1 MLENLMDANGAGLI
15 CETEA
20 DTVSTA
26 IGTDYGHWSDT
37 LRKSFDHERLA
48 YNRRTNHEYR
58 ECKISYLSV
67 LLSGTPAQVKPL
79 IPSAENGLFSRQ
91 LFYCMPPI
99 REWVDQFCES
109 GIDYDRMFTLWGERW
124 KCLLDAL
131 AAVVSGINLKLTEE
145 QKEEFNVHFSRIF
158 GRAGAAHGDPMKSAV
173 ARIAI
178 NICRIIGIVA
188 LMRSLEALLMAT
200 DGIGRTAAE
209 KPADDLVNALKSCP
223 GLLPSPTFRMRTC
236 KMAWYLSSISPSTAM
251 IFMPYCHSRN
261 LCICIRVISCRSFR
275 RATPCSRKRRRR
287 HSWIC
292 CLSTSPVARPF
303 KRVNGMEYLPTR
315 STRC

>member
-1 MLENLMDANGAGLI
+1 MGIAVHKFG
-15 CETEA
+15 
-20 DTVSTA
+20 
-26 IGTDYGHWSDT
+26 
-37 LRKSFDHERLA
+37 
-48 YNRRTNHEYR
+48 
-58 ECKISYLSV
+58 
-67 LLSGTPAQVKPL
+67 KPL

-124 KCLLDAL
+124 KCLLDTL

-209 KPADDLVNALKSCP
+209 KPADDLVKALKSCP
-223 GLLPSPTFRMRTC
+223 GLLPSPHIPHENVQDGVVPQFDLTVNSDDFHAVLSLTEPL
-236 KMAWYLSSISPSTAM
+236 YLHS
-251 IFMPYCHSRN
+251 CHI
-261 LCICIRVISCRSFR
+261 LSFLP
-275 RATPCSRKRRRR
+275 AGDSMQQK
-287 HSWIC
+287 
-292 CLSTSPVARPF
+292 TSQEAF
-303 KRVNGMEYLPTR
+303 LDLLPLNFTR
-315 STRC
+315 SQALQAGERYGIPANTLDSLLKRMLNKGQLVKSGRGEYRFK

>member
-1 MLENLMDANGAGLI
+1 MAARSNFRACKPLVIAPPASGKGALTWVRRLAEPLHDALMESYSEKMKAYRLDKAQWDMLGKEKASKPEPEQPCMKMFLIAGDNSGAGMLENLMDANGAGLI

-131 AAVVSGINLKLTEE
+131 TAVVSGINLKLTEE

-158 GRAGAAHGDPMKSAV
+158 GRAGAAHGDPMKSAGGTY
-173 ARIAI
+173 RHQHL
-178 NICRIIGIVA
+178 RYHWHRGIDA
-188 LMRSLEALLMAT
+188 LA
-200 DGIGRTAAE
+200 
-209 KPADDLVNALKSCP
+209 
-223 GLLPSPTFRMRTC
+223 
-236 KMAWYLSSISPSTAM
+236 
-251 IFMPYCHSRN
+251 
-261 LCICIRVISCRSFR
+261 
-275 RATPCSRKRRRR
+275 
-287 HSWIC
+287 
-292 CLSTSPVARPF
+292 
-303 KRVNGMEYLPTR
+303 
-315 STRC
+315 